1 MNGGDFRVSPQVL
14 QQVSAEMR
22 SQAADLLNR
31 LAEFDRDVAARSA
44 TWEGAAKESYTQ
56 KHGQWT
62 DGMNQMQQALQAF
75 ADLVD
80 QLAGNYV
87 ATDNSGAN
95 TFQGMSIGR

>member
-56 KHGQWT
+56 KQAQWNE
-62 DGMNQMQQALQAF
+62 GMNQMQQALEAF
-75 ADLVD
+75 ARLVD

-87 ATDNSGAN
+87 TTDQQGEATFNSLG
-95 TFQGMSIGR
+95 IGR

>member
-14 QQVSAEMR
+14 QQVSAELR

-31 LAEFDRDVAARSA
+31 LGEFDRDVAARSA

-56 KHGQWT
+56 KQAQWN
-62 DGMNQMQQALQAF
+62 DGMNQMQQALEAF
-75 ADLVD
+75 ARLVD

-87 ATDNSGAN
+87 MTDQQGEATFNSVG
-95 TFQGMSIGR
+95 IGR

>member
-1 MNGGDFRVSPQVL
+1 MNGGDFRVRPQAL

-22 SQAADLLNR
+22 SQAADLLTR

-56 KHGQWT
+56 KQGQWNE
-62 DGMNQMQQALQAF
+62 GMNQMQAALEAF
-75 ADLVD
+75 ARLVD

-87 ATDNSGAN
+87 MTDQQGEATFNSVG
-95 TFQGMSIGR
+95 IGR

>member
-1 MNGGDFRVSPQVL
+1 MSGGDFKVTPGMLVTTSENL
-14 QQVSAEMR
+14 R
-22 SQAADLLNR
+22 SQARTLGAQLEQFNN
-31 LAEFDRDVAARSA
+31 DVAARSA
-44 TWEGAAKESYTQ
+44 TWEGEAKESYTQ

>member
-14 QQVSAEMR
+14 QQVSAELR

-31 LAEFDRDVAARSA
+31 LGEFDRDVAARSA

-56 KHGQWT
+56 KHDLWT
-62 DGMNQMQQALQAF
+62 DGMHQMQGALRAF

-80 QLAGNYV
+80 QLAGNYI

-95 TFQGMSIGR
+95 TFQGMSIG

>member
-31 LAEFDRDVAARSA
+31 LGEFDRDVAARSA

-56 KHGQWT
+56 KQGQWNE
-62 DGMNQMQQALQAF
+62 GMNQLQAALDSF
-75 ADLVD
+75 ARLVD

-87 ATDNSGAN
+87 TTDQQGEATFNSLG
-95 TFQGMSIGR
+95 IGR

>member
-14 QQVSAEMR
+14 QQVSGEMR
-22 SQAADLLNR
+22 AQAADLLNR

-56 KHGQWT
+56 KQAQWN
-62 DGMNQMQQALQAF
+62 DGMNQMQAALEAF
-75 ADLVD
+75 ARLVD

-87 ATDNSGAN
+87 TTDQQGEATFNGL
-95 TFQGMSIGR
+95 GIGR

>member
-14 QQVSAEMR
+14 QQVSAELR

-31 LAEFDRDVAARSA
+31 LGEFDRDVAARSA

-62 DGMNQMQQALQAF
+62 EGMNQMQQALQAF

>member
-1 MNGGDFRVSPQVL
+1 MTGGDFRVSPQVL

-31 LAEFDRDVAARSA
+31 LGEFDRDVAARSA

-56 KHGQWT
+56 KQGQWNE
-62 DGMNQMQQALQAF
+62 GMNQMQAALESF
-75 ADLVD
+75 ARLVD

-87 ATDNSGAN
+87 TTDQQGEATFNSLG
-95 TFQGMSIGR
+95 IGR

>member
-14 QQVSAEMR
+14 QQVSAELR

-31 LAEFDRDVAARSA
+31 LGEFDSDVAARSA

-56 KHGQWT
+56 KQGQWNE
-62 DGMNQMQQALQAF
+62 GMNQMQAALEAF
-75 ADLVD
+75 ARLVD

-87 ATDNSGAN
+87 MTDQQGEATFNSVG
-95 TFQGMSIGR
+95 IGR

>member
-31 LAEFDRDVAARSA
+31 LGEFDRDVAARSA

-56 KHGQWT
+56 KQGQWNE
-62 DGMNQMQQALQAF
+62 GMNQMQQALQAF

-95 TFQGMSIGR
+95 TFQGMSIG

>member
-56 KHGQWT
+56 KQAQWN
-62 DGMNQMQQALQAF
+62 DGMNQMQQALEAF
-75 ADLVD
+75 ARLVD

-87 ATDNSGAN
+87 ATDQQGEA
-95 TFQGMSIGR
+95 TFNGLGIGR

>member
-14 QQVSAEMR
+14 QQVSAELR

-31 LAEFDRDVAARSA
+31 LEEFNNDVDARSA

-56 KHGQWT
+56 KQGQWNE
-62 DGMNQMQQALQAF
+62 GMNQMQAALEAF
-75 ADLVD
+75 ARLVD

-87 ATDNSGAN
+87 TTDQQGEATFNSLG
-95 TFQGMSIGR
+95 IGR

>member
-56 KHGQWT
+56 KQAQWNE
-62 DGMNQMQQALQAF
+62 GMNQMQQALEAF
-75 ADLVD
+75 ARLVD

-87 ATDNSGAN
+87 ATDQQGEA
-95 TFQGMSIGR
+95 TFNGLGIGR

>member
-31 LAEFDRDVAARSA
+31 LGEFDRDVAARSA

-56 KHGQWT
+56 KQGQWNE
-62 DGMNQMQQALQAF
+62 GMNQMQQALQAF

>member
-14 QQVSAEMR
+14 QQVSAELR

-31 LAEFDRDVAARSA
+31 LGEFDRDVAARSA

-62 DGMNQMQQALQAF
+62 EGMNQMQQALQAF

-80 QLAGNYV
+80 QLAGNYI

>member
-1 MNGGDFRVSPQVL
+1 MNGGDFKVTPQQL
-14 QQVSAEMR
+14 QQNSASLRGQATELL
-22 SQAADLLNR
+22 SQLDQFNK
-31 LAEFDRDVAARSA
+31 DVAARSA

-62 DGMNQMQQALQAF
+62 EGMNQMQQALQAF

>member
-56 KHGQWT
+56 KQAQWN
-62 DGMNQMQQALQAF
+62 DGMNQMQQALEAF
-75 ADLVD
+75 ARLVD

-87 ATDNSGAN
+87 TTDQQGEATFNSLG
-95 TFQGMSIGR
+95 IGR